1 MSKALQLPIPSTTFV
16 TMKILVLIAG
26 LMLFTYGYAQTA
38 QKMYDVGIEYYRAEN
53 YKKAILAFNR
63 AIQLDSNYVDAYYY
77 RAWSKQVD
85 GDNQGALIDYTKV
98 IAFRPKHVDA
108 FYFRGMVKGMLN
120 DAQGAIADFSTAIT
134 LNPNYGEAYFNRAM
148 VRFNLKQLEEGCK
161 DMNKA
166 LTLNVADADLALKQY
181 CK

>member
-1 MSKALQLPIPSTTFV
+1 MFKTLQLLKPSPTFV
-16 TMKILVLIAG
+16 IMKILVLVAG
-26 LMLFTYGYAQTA
+26 LMVFTNGYTQTA
-38 QKMYDVGIEYYRAEN
+38 QKIYDIGIEYYRAEN

-85 GDNQGALIDYTKV
+85 GDNQGALLDYSKV
-98 IAFRPKHVDA
+98 IAFRPKHADA
-108 FYFRGMVKGMLN
+108 FYFRGMVKGMLS

-134 LNPNYGEAYFNRAM
+134 LNPNYGDAYYNRGL
-148 VRFNLKQLEEGCK
+148 VRFNLKQLDEGCK

-166 LTLNVADADLALKQY
+166 VALNVADADMALKRY